1 MIIIKNANEKC
12 RFSSLKPGDTF
23 TFLGNIC
30 VVIPYIINSKQRS
43 YNTYALNTTSFE
55 WVDSEC
61 MVEKVDIELEV
72 KRNDS

>member
-12 RFSSLKPGDTF
+12 RFRSLKPGDTF
-23 TFLGNIC
+23 TFLGRIC
-30 VVIPYIINSKQRS
+30 VVIPYIDTNQHS

-55 WVDSEC
+55 WIDSEC

-72 KRNDS
+72 KRHDS